1 MPFVNTLFIASEGV
15 STANSLTV
23 APNTSRHQRKNA
35 VPMPRLRQPRR
46 MKMCASLGGSPRLLS
61 ISHGGATFS
70 NVSVYPIASPSASSS
85 TCARPR
91 TPPVGPP
98 RGSFPTLGSSAA
110 NAVDSVW
117 SAASS
122 NEVTSRTEKPGGKRL
137 FRSSAAASIAAP
149 FRSRDRMP
157 SPGLTARI
165 AGLSTE
171 AVSWSTTRSETR
183 RLFSPRDAHGR
194 DEAPK
199 AGSEHRMS
207 VVTRLLEGVSH
218 GSSGARGSAHTTV
231 DSRRGQIVD
240 SCTRRRNIVFVALP

>member
-1 MPFVNTLFIASEGV
+1 M
-15 STANSLTV
+15 
-23 APNTSRHQRKNA
+23 
-35 VPMPRLRQPRR
+35 
-46 MKMCASLGGSPRLLS
+46 
-61 ISHGGATFS
+61 
-70 NVSVYPIASPSASSS
+70 
-85 TCARPR
+85 
-91 TPPVGPP
+91 GPP

-194 DEAPK
+194 DEAPN

-207 VVTRLLEGVSH
+207 AVTRLLEGVSH
-218 GSSGARGSAHTTV
+218 LVRAERAGLRTRLLTLGEARSSTAVPDVGISFSSRSLDGAGDGVGVFLAETNGEGCR
-231 DSRRGQIVD
+231 IVHHF
-240 SCTRRRNIVFVALP
+240 VFVASFIENGRSLGGAVRGEAGNARELNTGSL